1 LNTNY
6 AHYKTPKRN
15 SKNKNRDTQKVS
27 FFFPQQPK
35 IPQKNK
41 NPPSTRKYL
50 LGVNHDGAEAVPGAF
65 RPMSASAEGL
75 DSSEGFACSFS
86 TAMKKT
92 KYCTNIYSWSDF

>member
-1 LNTNY
+1 
-6 AHYKTPKRN
+6 
-15 SKNKNRDTQKVS
+15 
-27 FFFPQQPK
+27 
-35 IPQKNK
+35 
-41 NPPSTRKYL
+41 
-50 LGVNHDGAEAVPGAF
+50 VPGAF